1 MTLIFIIA
9 LIIVISLSPT
19 MVQAPQPDIIPCK
32 DGYQIV
38 YELVDED
45 GNTYYDEYFVCDFTA
60 LEDLEAMGYGKIPCG
75 NKS

>member
-9 LIIVISLSPT
+9 LIICHQLISYYGSGST
-19 MVQAPQPDIIPCK
+19 

-75 NKS
+75 N

>member
-45 GNTYYDEYFVCDFTA
+45 GNTYYDEYFVYDLTA
-60 LEDLEAMGYGKIPCG
+60 LDDLEAMGYGKIPCG
-75 NKS
+75 N